1 MTDTRAVLAGKIF
14 DVSSFH
20 GPIVDQIS
28 LTGKRAISH
37 KTTLVQIAYRAKC
50 KHGTAE
56 KLLAIAQQQVSGRL
70 PDAPTFFILAQEP
83 NVLR

>member
-1 MTDTRAVLAGKIF
+1 MA
-14 DVSSFH
+14 
-20 GPIVDQIS
+20 QS
-28 LTGKRAISH
+28 LIKYHSQESAISH

-56 KLLAIAQQQVSGRL
+56 KLLAIAQQQQVSGRL